1 METLYWKRYN
11 KYIEILN
18 KFNWGHLYMICIIY
32 QLLGEIS
39 KPSSM
44 RKQASATKTP
54 CFSITERSG
63 GFTCQVAKRKE
74 ERRSRTDTTP
84 PGGRFLDQL
93 SLGEFGLVIWVVP
106 MLKSEVGLGYSNPIY
121 LAELCAWIAN
131 RCKVLRKRKGVI
143 LWTDLFFFFRNG
155 MT

>member
-1 METLYWKRYN
+1 
-11 KYIEILN
+11 
-18 KFNWGHLYMICIIY
+18 
-32 QLLGEIS
+32 
-39 KPSSM
+39 M

-63 GFTCQVAKRKE
+63 DFTCQVAKRKE

-84 PGGRFLDQL
+84 PGGRFLD
-93 SLGEFGLVIWVVP
+93 LGEFGLVIWVVP
-106 MLKSEVGLGYSNPIY
+106 MLKSEVGLAYSNPIY

-143 LWTDLFFFFRNG
+143 L
-155 MT
+155 